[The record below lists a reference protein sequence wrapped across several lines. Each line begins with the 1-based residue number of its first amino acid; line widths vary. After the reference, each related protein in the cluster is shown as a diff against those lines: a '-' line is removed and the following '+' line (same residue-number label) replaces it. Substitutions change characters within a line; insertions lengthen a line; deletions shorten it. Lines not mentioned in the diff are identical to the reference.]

1 VNSASLADELFSF
14 TSARCCKGA
23 ITSKIKHA
31 IKRKTSSARLARL
44 LQPSLA
50 FCFSLQPMTAY
61 RPNAHEGCAAV
72 VQLASLAGVVL
83 SVFACFILLVI
94 AP

>member
-1 VNSASLADELFSF
+1 
-14 TSARCCKGA
+14 
-23 ITSKIKHA
+23 
-31 IKRKTSSARLARL
+31 
-44 LQPSLA
+44 
-50 FCFSLQPMTAY
+50 MTAY